1 MNPIKTKYQTINN
14 KECKAYYM
22 EVEKVTEDDRHYFE
36 IIENEIPEDKLI
48 LHELTTDWDDGKI
61 YRVYTKNRKLWD
73 KELEIL
79 ELLYDEGLKVD
90 TCEIDL
96 KEDGWLEI
104 NPWFSYSEGNLM
116 KLKELLKA
124 KTFEVCFDGHME
136 RQFLMYKLEI

>member
-1 MNPIKTKYQTINN
+1 MNPIETKYQTINN

-22 EVEKVTEDDRHYFE
+22 EVEKVTEDDRYYFE
-36 IIENEIPEDKLI
+36 IIENEVPEDELI
-48 LHELTTDWDDGKI
+48 LHELTTNYDDGKI
-61 YRVYTKNRKLWD
+61 YRVYTKDRKLWD

-79 ELLYDEGLKVD
+79 ELLYEEGLKVD

-96 KEDGWLEI
+96 KKDGWLEI

-124 KTFEVCFDGHME
+124 DTFEVCFDGHME
-136 RQFLMYKLEI
+136 RQYLIYKLEI